1 MSVTWIN
8 KSGPLPHMA
17 HGLWQYAAGNT
28 DSFMGITLDEA
39 REHLKKSSFDTND
52 NTLITEYIK
61 SATRQAGTYMN
72 RAVKVERWTLNL
84 TEWPASGVIA
94 LSKGNYIS
102 DLDVEYF
109 DQNNDAQILIYETD
123 YFYNQAAG
131 VAYVK
136 LKKTPPVS
144 DDLPLPIGVTALY
157 GWNAGVPDDV
167 KGAIKLIVGDMYE
180 VRQSK
185 FSGNSVSEF
194 PQYIKDALNPYRLLS
209 V

>member
-1 MSVTWIN
+1 MSVTWLTT
-8 KSGPLPHMA
+8 SGPLPHKA
-17 HGLWQYAAGNT
+17 QGLWQYSAGNT

-39 REHLKKSSFDTND
+39 REHLKKSSFDVND

-72 RAVKVERWTLNL
+72 RAVKVERWILNL
-84 TEWPASGVIA
+84 TEWPDSDVIA

-102 DLDVEYF
+102 SLEIEYY
-109 DQNNDAQILIYETD
+109 DQNNDAQTLVHETD

-131 VAYVK
+131 VVYIK
-136 LKKTPPVS
+136 RKNTPPVS
-144 DDLPLPIGVTALY
+144 DDLPLPIGVTALF
-157 GWNAGVPDDV
+157 GWNASVPEDV